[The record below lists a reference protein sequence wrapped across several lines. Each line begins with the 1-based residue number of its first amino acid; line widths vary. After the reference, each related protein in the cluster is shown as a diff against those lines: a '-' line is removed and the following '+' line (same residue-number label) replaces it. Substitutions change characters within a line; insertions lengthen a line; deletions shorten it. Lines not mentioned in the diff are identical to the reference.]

1 MNSVIEHITFREGRM
16 ARTIARS
23 SLFLFC
29 LAVAVSAVAQDAPAP
44 AAAQA
49 APQTEAATK
58 PQTSAADLPGA
69 PKSKG
74 ALIQNIGETKDPTPP
89 DMVCFGYG
97 PKWSVQFTNG
107 EARYLGI
114 NQPDQAFLGDF
125 YWVSEEQSWEW
136 HRANGLAPMNGNFG
150 LSASIQKESCQDPVR
165 HETFPYTGQINLPQ
179 GDMVSGCCRKLKPGE
194 APVGKHGLQPATN
207 TAQAAGAPA
216 TAAGAA
222 GATTAQPTSASSG
235 TAQPRTRP
243 QAGIP
248 QPQ

>member
-1 MNSVIEHITFREGRM
+1 M
-16 ARTIARS
+16 ARTIART

-29 LAVAVSAVAQDAPAP
+29 LAVAISAVAQDAPASAPAAP
-44 AAAQA
+44 AAA
-49 APQTEAATK
+49 ATAEPT
-58 PQTSAADLPGA
+58 PQTSATEVPTA

-74 ALIQNIGETKDPTPP
+74 ALIQNIGETKDPMPP

-107 EARYLGI
+107 EARYLGV

-125 YWVSEEQSWEW
+125 YWVSDQQSWEW
-136 HRANGLAPMNGNFG
+136 HRASGLAPMNGNFG
-150 LSASIQKESCQDPVR
+150 LSASIQKETCQDPVR
-165 HETFPYTGQINLPQ
+165 RETFPYSGQINLPQ

-194 APVGKHGLQPATN
+194 APVGKHGLQPTAN
-207 TAQAAGAPA
+207 SAQASGGPAAP
-216 TAAGAA
+216 
-222 GATTAQPTSASSG
+222 GATTPQAATQPNSASSG
-235 TAQPRTRP
+235 SSQPRTRP

>member
-1 MNSVIEHITFREGRM
+1 M
-16 ARTIARS
+16 ARTIART

-29 LAVAVSAVAQDAPAP
+29 LAVAISAVAQDAPAP
-44 AAAQA
+44 AQA
-49 APQTEAATK
+49 APAAAAAEQT
-58 PQTSAADLPGA
+58 PLTSATNLPAA

-107 EARYLGI
+107 EARYLGM

-125 YWVSEEQSWEW
+125 YWVSEDKSWEW
-136 HRANGLAPMNGNFG
+136 HRENGLAPMNGNYG
-150 LSASIQKESCQDPVR
+150 LSASIQKETCQDPVR
-165 HETFPYTGQINLPQ
+165 HETFPYSGQINLPQ
-179 GDMVSGCCRKLKPGE
+179 GDMVSGCCRRMKPGE
-194 APVGKHGLQPATN
+194 APVGKHGLQPTTN
-207 TAQAAGAPA
+207 TAQAAGAPGTA
-216 TAAGAA
+216 TPQAAAQ
-222 GATTAQPTSASSG
+222 QPTSASSG
-235 TAQPRTRP
+235 SSQPRTRP

>member
-1 MNSVIEHITFREGRM
+1 M
-16 ARTIARS
+16 ARTIART

-29 LAVAVSAVAQDAPAP
+29 LAVAISVTAQDSQPPAPAQAAP
-44 AAAQA
+44 AAAA
-49 APQTEAATK
+49 EQTA
-58 PQTSAADLPGA
+58 QTSATQVPTA

-97 PKWSVQFTNG
+97 PKWSVQFVNG
-107 EARYLGI
+107 EARYLGV
-114 NQPDQAFLGDF
+114 NQPDQDFLGDF
-125 YWVSEEQSWEW
+125 YWVADEQSWEW

-150 LSASIQKESCQDPVR
+150 LSASIQKETCQDPVR
-165 HETFPYTGQINLPQ
+165 RETFPYTGQINLPQ
-179 GDMVSGCCRKLKPGE
+179 GDMVSGCCRKLRPGE
-194 APVGKHGLQPATN
+194 AAIGKHGLQPTTN
-207 TAQAAGAPA
+207 TAQATTQTGTATAPA
-216 TAAGAA
+216 A
-222 GATTAQPTSASSG
+222 AQPSSASSG